1 MSTSII
7 LLDQNFNAK
16 DVDIMVFKTSDL
28 LYTPAAVWGGGGAVD
43 DMVQKCDC
51 VGLSRYLAKHY
62 DRYLDAQRDIGHGA
76 IARIRLLLSR
86 LFCVCSRRYGNY
98 LNVFYI
104 FTKFL
109 YLINVYGQL
118 FLLGHWLG
126 DGYQT
131 YGLTVAKKIIQGQD
145 WTEDG
150 RFARVTL
157 CDFEVRQVG
166 QYSKSLFCDPT
177 LS

>member
-1 MSTSII
+1 MAGKVR
-7 LLDQNFNAK
+7 NACC
-16 DVDIMVFKTSDL
+16 FSL
-28 LYTPAAVWGGGGAVD
+28 
-43 DMVQKCDC
+43 
-51 VGLSRYLAKHY
+51 RYLAKHY

-131 YGLTVAKKIIQGQD
+131 YGLTVAKKIFQGQD

-166 QYSKSLFCDPT
+166 Q
-177 LS
+177 